1 VPRLSG
7 GDGVSQP
14 VNPHADL
21 RCPHVGECAHP
32 KAGRVNALGECV
44 DCGLRVAAPA
54 PAPRLRDRLSSED
67 FEATLATYDGPAE
80 FTGGWSW

>member
-1 VPRLSG
+1 
-7 GDGVSQP
+7 VSRP
-14 VNPHADL
+14 VNPHENL

-32 KAGRVNALGECV
+32 RDGRITAAGDCV
-44 DCGLRVAAPA
+44 DCGARVAA

-80 FTGGWSW
+80 FSGGWSW